1 MSIRWKLGLALA
13 GAALFAVSAFAQTD
27 RGSITGTIIDPG
39 GAVVANA
46 TVLATESETQAQYT
60 TITTATG
67 NYTLA
72 EMPPGVYSLTVE
84 VPGFKRFIQQ
94 GIRVQVA
101 AVGTVDIK
109 LEVGSAA
116 ESITITA
123 DATLLRTESS
133 DQSFNIPISTINDL
147 PLNYALRGPS
157 GQVGNVRND
166 YSFLDI
172 APGAYISG
180 QSDIRVNGNPLDSQ
194 RTMLDGQENGNWQTS
209 RPDQVEASLDAIQ
222 EIATQTSNFNA
233 EYGQVLGGLF
243 NLSSKSGTNQY
254 HGGLYE
260 FLENDDLNAGIPFT
274 TNGPGLGLQRPAI
287 RKNNFGGSFGGP
299 VVVPHIYN
307 GHDKTFFFFNME
319 AYREVRNNIGTFI
332 TLPTAAMRGGNFS
345 QILTGRNLGT
355 DTQGNAI
362 MENTVY
368 DPATEQTVNSA
379 VVRTPFPGNIIP
391 QSRFDPVS
399 AAIQQYI
406 PPPTNSSLTNNF
418 AQISSMY
425 RYQYLPSLKL
435 DHNFPDNSKLS
446 IYVTAFRTH
455 HLTGTG
461 GGASGFLDA
470 LPPPITTTREMH
482 IKTVTV
488 RVNYDKAITPT
499 LLLHMGVGYMEQTDP
514 DRAIA
519 GTYNFKQASIGLVG
533 AVGPGFPYISGLSS
547 SYGGLSNTIGLTNA
561 NWYFFQKPTAVAS
574 ASYVHGSHTFKLGG
588 EWREDTF
595 INDMLQYANGQYN
608 FSALE
613 TGLPSTNGQSLA
625 GSVGFPYASFLLGAA
640 DSASI
645 QSPQEPLYR
654 KQSYGLYIQDTWKV
668 NRKLTFD
675 YGLRW
680 DLETAPQVN
689 GRMTQFAPT
698 IPNPSAG
705 GLLGAIMYN
714 GNGPGTCNC
723 SFVDIYPYAIGPRLG
738 VAYQIT
744 PNTVFRGGWG
754 ITYGQL
760 GTVGNF
766 TAINGA
772 GGWNVLNFY
781 SPSYGDPAVLMRQ
794 GLQYSPSA
802 LYGNA
807 HNPGLMPFLG
817 QIGSPP
823 ALNDRNGG
831 RPPRVNQWNLG
842 LQRQITTNLM
852 IEAAYVGNR
861 GVWLNANNMVDL
873 NALTPARLAQFGL
886 NINSAADRTLL
897 TSRLSSAA
905 VVARGFSA
913 PYPTFPMNQTLA
925 QSLRPFPQFSTISE
939 SLAPLGNQWYDSMQ
953 AKLTKRFSHGL
964 NLQSALTW
972 QKELTTAEGGPIN
985 DVFNRPNQ
993 KDLSQY
999 SLPFVFAN
1007 SFTYQFP
1014 FDALTQNKVV
1024 RSVVGGWTAGGLL
1037 RYQSG
1042 FPILA
1047 PCSNNGLSSDL
1058 LRAASCIT
1066 FDNRVSGQ
1074 NPFLDN
1080 LNCHCFD
1087 PNKTFVLNPA
1097 AWSDPGAGNWG
1108 FGAPYYNDYRYQ
1120 RRPEEDLSLSRT
1132 FRIRERATLNI
1143 RGEFFNVFNRTE
1155 VNNPTSTNAAATQSV
1170 SSTGQTISGFGYIN
1184 NGTVYSN
1191 PRSGQIVA
1199 RLRF

>member
-1 MSIRWKLGLALA
+1 MRSKLSLALA
-13 GAALFAVSAFAQTD
+13 GAALFVVAAFAQTN
-27 RGSITGTIIDPG
+27 RGSITGTVTDPV

-46 TVLATESETQAQYT
+46 SVVAVNSETQAQYT
-60 TITTATG
+60 TITTGTG
-67 NYTLA
+67 HYTLA
-72 EMPPGVYSLTVE
+72 EMPAGVYSVSAE
-84 VPGFKRFIQQ
+84 VPGFKKFTQR
-94 GIRVQVA
+94 GIGVQVA
-101 AVGTVDIK
+101 QVDTVDIK
-109 LEVGSAA
+109 LEVGSAT

-123 DATLLRTESS
+123 DAPLLRTESS
-133 DQSFNIPISTINDL
+133 DQNFNIPISTINDL

-157 GQVGNVRND
+157 GQVGQVRND
-166 YSFLDI
+166 YAFLDI

-209 RPDQVEASLDAIQ
+209 RPDQVEASIDGIQ
-222 EIATQTSNFNA
+222 EITTQTSNFNA

-243 NLSSKSGTNQY
+243 NLTSKSGTNQY
-254 HGGLYE
+254 HGTAYD
-260 FLENDDLNAGIPFT
+260 FLQNDDLNAGIPFT

-287 RKNNFGGSFGGP
+287 RKNDFGGSIGGP
-299 VVVPHIYN
+299 VRIPHIYN
-307 GHDKTFFFFNME
+307 GKDMTFFFFNLE
-319 AYREVRNNIGTFI
+319 TYREVRNNIGTFI
-332 TLPTAAMRGGNFS
+332 TLPTAAMRNGNFS
-345 QILTGRNLGT
+345 SILTGKNLAT

-362 MENTVY
+362 MENTIY

-391 QSRFDPVS
+391 VARFDPVS
-399 AAIQQYI
+399 AAIQSFI
-406 PPPTNSSLTNNF
+406 PLPTNSSVTNNF
-418 AQISSMY
+418 AQISSMF
-425 RYQYLPSLKL
+425 RYQWLPSLKL
-435 DHNFPDNSKLS
+435 DQNFRDNSKLS

-470 LPPPITTTREMH
+470 LPAPISTTREMH

-488 RVNYDKAITPT
+488 RVNYDKPVKPT
-499 LLLHMGVGYMEQTDP
+499 LLLHLGIGYMEQSDP
-514 DRAIA
+514 DRAEP
-519 GTYNFKQASIGLVG
+519 GTFNFNQASIGLHG
-533 AVGPGFPYISGLSS
+533 AVGPGFPYITGLSAS
-547 SYGGLSNTIGLTNA
+547 LGGLSNTIGLTNA

-574 ASYVHGSHTFKLGG
+574 MTWVHGAHTYKLGG

-595 INDMLQYANGQYN
+595 INDMLQYANGQYT

-613 TGLPSTNGQSLA
+613 TGLPSTNGQSMS
-625 GSVGFPYASFLLGAA
+625 GTVGFPYASFLMGAA

-654 KQSYGLYIQDTWKV
+654 KQSYGLYIQDTWKI
-668 NRKLTFD
+668 NRKLTLD

-698 IPNPSAG
+698 IANPSAG
-705 GLLGAIMYN
+705 GLMGAIMYN
-714 GNGPGTCNC
+714 GSGTGTCNC
-723 SFVDIYPYAIGPRLG
+723 SFVDIYPFAVGPRVG

-744 PNTVFRGGWG
+744 PKTVFRGGWG

-766 TAINGA
+766 NAINGA

-794 GLQYSPSA
+794 GLQYSPSD

-823 ALNDRNGG
+823 GLQDRNAG

-842 LQRQITTNLM
+842 IQRQITANLM
-852 IEAAYVGNR
+852 VEAAYVGNR
-861 GVWLNANNMVDL
+861 GVWLAASNMVDL

-886 NINSAADRTLL
+886 SVTSAANRTLL
-897 TSRLSSAA
+897 TSKISAA
-905 VVARGFSA
+905 NVAAAGFKL
-913 PYPTFPMNQTLA
+913 PYATFPVGQTLA
-925 QSLRPFPQFSTISE
+925 QALRPFPQFTTISD

-953 AKLTKRFSHGL
+953 AKVTKRFSHGL
-964 NLQSALTW
+964 NLQSAFTW
-972 QKELTTAEGGPIN
+972 QKELTTAESGPIN

-993 KDLSQY
+993 KDISQY
-999 SLPFVFAN
+999 SLPFVWAT

-1014 FDALTQNKVV
+1014 FDSLTTNKFAKA
-1024 RSVVGGWTAGGLL
+1024 VVGGWTAGGLF

-1058 LRAASCIT
+1058 LRQASCIT
-1066 FDNRVSGQ
+1066 FDNRVPGQ
-1074 NPFLDN
+1074 DLFLHD
-1080 LNCHCFD
+1080 LNGHNFD

-1097 AWSDPGAGNWG
+1097 AWTDPGAGNWG

-1120 RRPEEDLSLSRT
+1120 RRPEEQLSLSRN
-1132 FRIRERATLNI
+1132 FRIREKVSMNLRA
-1143 RGEFFNVFNRTE
+1143 EFFNVFNRTE
-1155 VNNPTSTNAAATQSV
+1155 VNNPTSTNAAATPSV
-1170 SSTGQTISGFGYIN
+1170 SATGQTISGFGYIN

-1191 PRSGQIVA
+1191 PRSGQIV
-1199 RLRF
+1199 LRFKF

>member
-1 MSIRWKLGLALA
+1 MSWRFKLSLALV
-13 GAALFAVSAFAQTD
+13 GAALFAVAAFAQTN
-27 RGSITGTIIDPG
+27 RGSITGTIMDPA
-39 GAVVANA
+39 GAVVPAAN
-46 TVLATESETQAQYT
+46 VLAVNSETAAQYT
-60 TITTATG
+60 TVSTG
-67 NYTLA
+67 TGSYTLA
-72 EMPPGVYSLTVE
+72 EMPPGVYSVNVE
-84 VPGFKRFIQQ
+84 VPGFKKFTQQ
-94 GIRVQVA
+94 GIQVQTAQVD
-101 AVGTVDIK
+101 TVDIR
-109 LEVGSAA
+109 LEVGLATDT
-116 ESITITA
+116 ITITA
-123 DATLLRTESS
+123 DAPLLRTESS
-133 DQSFNIPISTINDL
+133 DQNFNIPISTINDL

-157 GQVGNVRND
+157 GQVGQVRND

-209 RPDQVEASLDAIQ
+209 RPDQVEASIDAIQ
-222 EIATQTSNFNA
+222 EITTQTSNFNA

-243 NLSSKSGTNQY
+243 NLSSKSGTNQF
-254 HGGLYE
+254 HGSGYD
-260 FLENDDLNAGIPFT
+260 FLQNDKLNAGIPFT
-274 TNGPGLGLQRPAI
+274 NNGNGGLSLPTI
-287 RKNNFGGSFGGP
+287 RKNDFGGSFGGP
-299 VVVPHIYN
+299 VVIPHIYD
-307 GHDKTFFFFNME
+307 GHDKTFFFFNIE
-319 AYREVRNNIGTFI
+319 AYREVRHNTGTFI
-332 TLPTAAMRGGNFS
+332 TLPTMAMRSGNFS

-362 MENTVY
+362 MENTIY

-379 VVRTPFPGNIIP
+379 VVRSPFPGNIIP
-391 QSRFDPVS
+391 LSRFDPVA
-399 AAIQQYI
+399 AAIQSYI
-406 PPPTNSSLTNNF
+406 PAPTNSSLTNNF
-418 AQISSMY
+418 AQVSTMY
-425 RYQYLPSLKL
+425 RYQYLPSIKL
-435 DHNFPDNSKLS
+435 DHIFHDNSKLS

-470 LPPPITTTREMH
+470 LPTPITTTREMH
-482 IKTVTV
+482 IKTVTL
-488 RVNYDKAITPT
+488 RVNYDRAIKPT
-499 LLLHMGVGYMEQTDP
+499 LLLHLGIGYMEQTDP

-519 GTYNFKQASIGLVG
+519 GTFNFNQAAIGLVG
-533 AVGPGFPYISGLSS
+533 AAGPGFPNISGLSS

-574 ASYVHGSHTFKLGG
+574 ATYVNGAHTFKLGG

-595 INDMLQYANGQYN
+595 INDMLQYANGEYT

-640 DSASI
+640 DSAAI
-645 QSPQEPLYR
+645 QSPQEPLFR
-654 KQSYGLYIQDTWKV
+654 KQSFGLYIQDTWKV
-668 NRKLTFD
+668 NRKLTLD

-680 DLETAPQVN
+680 DLETAPLVN

-714 GNGPGTCNC
+714 GSGAGTCNC
-723 SFVDIYPYAIGPRLG
+723 SFVNIYPFAVGPRLG

-744 PNTVFRGGWG
+744 PKTVFRGGWG

-781 SPSYGDPAVLMRQ
+781 SPSYGDPAVLLRQ
-794 GLQYSPSA
+794 GMQYSPSA

-807 HNPGLMPFLG
+807 HNPGLLPYLG

-823 ALNDRNGG
+823 ALNDINGG

-861 GVWLNANNMVDL
+861 GAWMAANNMVDL
-873 NALTPARLAQFGL
+873 NALTPQRLAAFGL
-886 NINSAADRTLL
+886 SVNNAANRTLL

-905 VVARGFSA
+905 VVAAGFKA
-913 PYPTFPMNQTLA
+913 PYAGFPMNQTLA
-925 QSLRPFPQFSTISE
+925 QSLRPFPQFGTISE
-939 SLAPLGNQWYDSMQ
+939 ALAPLGDSWYDSLQ

-964 NLQSALTW
+964 NLQSAFTW
-972 QKELTTAEGGPIN
+972 EKELTTAESGPIN

-993 KDLSQY
+993 KDISQY
-999 SLPFVFAN
+999 SLPFVFAT
-1007 SFTYQFP
+1007 SMTYQFP
-1014 FDALTQNKVV
+1014 FDALTRNKIVKN
-1024 RSVVGGWTAGGLL
+1024 VVGGWTAGALM

-1047 PCSNNGLSSDL
+1047 PCSNNGLNSDL

-1066 FDNRVSGQ
+1066 FDNRVPGVS
-1074 NPFLDN
+1074 PFLDN

-1097 AWSDPGAGNWG
+1097 AWTDPGAGNWG
-1108 FGAPYYNDYRYQ
+1108 VGAPYYNDYRYQ
-1120 RRPEEDLSLSRT
+1120 RRPEEDLSLSRN
-1132 FRIRERATLNI
+1132 FRIGERLSVNL
-1143 RGEFFNVFNRTE
+1143 RGEFFNAFNRTE

-1184 NGTVYSN
+1184 NGTTFSN
-1191 PRSGQIVA
+1191 PRSGQIV
-1199 RLRF
+1199 LRIRF

>member
-1 MSIRWKLGLALA
+1 MRLRSKVSLALV
-13 GAALFAVSAFAQTD
+13 GAALFVVAAFAQTD
-27 RGSITGTIIDPG
+27 RGSITGTVTDPV

-46 TVLATESETQAQYT
+46 NVVAVESATHAQYT
-60 TITTATG
+60 TATTGSG

-72 EMPPGVYSLTVE
+72 EMPAGVYSVSVE
-84 VPGFKRFIQQ
+84 VPGFKKFTQQ
-94 GIRVQVA
+94 GIRVDVAQVDTID
-101 AVGTVDIK
+101 VK
-109 LEVGSAA
+109 LEVGTAA

-123 DATLLRTESS
+123 DAPLLRTESS
-133 DQSFNIPISTINDL
+133 DQNFNIPISTINDL

-157 GQVGNVRND
+157 GQVGQVRND

-194 RTMLDGQENGNWQTS
+194 RTTVDGQENGNWQTG
-209 RPDQVEASLDAIQ
+209 RPDQVEASIDALE
-222 EIATQTSNFNA
+222 EISTQTSNFNA

-243 NLSSKSGTNQY
+243 NLTSKSGTNQY
-254 HGGLYE
+254 HGAVYD
-260 FLENDDLNAGIPFT
+260 FLQNDDLNAGIPFT

-287 RKNNFGGSFGGP
+287 RKNDFGGSFGGP
-299 VVVPHIYN
+299 VVIPHIYN
-307 GHDKTFFFFNME
+307 GKDKTFFFFNME

-362 MENTVY
+362 MENTIY

-391 QSRFDPVS
+391 VSRFDPVS
-399 AAIQQYI
+399 AAIQSYI
-406 PPPTNSSLTNNF
+406 PPATTSALTNNF
-418 AQISSMY
+418 AQVSSMF
-425 RYQYLPSLKL
+425 RYQYVPSLKL
-435 DHNFPDNSKLS
+435 DHNFKDNSKLS
-446 IYVTAFRTH
+446 IYITAYRTH

-470 LPPPITTTREMH
+470 LPAPITTTREMH

-488 RVNYDKAITPT
+488 RMNYDRTITPT
-499 LLLHMGVGYMEQTDP
+499 LLLHLGIGYMEQTDP
-514 DRAIA
+514 DRAEP
-519 GTYNFKQASIGLVG
+519 GTFNFNQASIGLVG
-533 AVGPGFPYISGLSS
+533 AAGPGFPNLSGLSS
-547 SYGGLSNTIGLTNA
+547 SYGGESNTLGLTNA

-574 ASYVHGSHTFKLGG
+574 TSYVHGSHTFKLGG

-595 INDMLQYANGQYN
+595 INKMLQYANGQYT

-625 GSVGFPYASFLLGAA
+625 GAVGFPYASFLLGAA

-645 QSPQEPLYR
+645 QSPQEPMFR

-668 NRKLTFD
+668 NRKLTLD

-680 DLETAPQVN
+680 DLETAPLVN

-698 IPNPSAG
+698 IANPSAG
-705 GLLGAIMYN
+705 GLMGAIMYN
-714 GNGPGTCNC
+714 GSGPGTCNC
-723 SFVDIYPYAIGPRLG
+723 EFMNIYPYALGPRLG

-754 ITYGQL
+754 IVYGQL

-772 GGWNVLNFY
+772 GGWNTLY
-781 SPSYGDPAVLMRQ
+781 YLSPSYGDPAVLMRN
-794 GLQYSPSA
+794 GLQWTPA
-802 LYGNA
+802 QLYGNA
-807 HNPGLMPFLG
+807 RNPGLLPFPG
-817 QIGSPP
+817 TIGSVPG
-823 ALNDRNGG
+823 LNDINGG

-842 LQRQITTNLM
+842 IQRQITPNLM
-852 IEAAYVGNR
+852 LEAAYVGNR
-861 GVWLNANNMVDL
+861 GVWLAASNMVDL

-886 NINSAADRTLL
+886 NVQSATSRTLL
-897 TSRLSSAA
+897 TSKMSSAL
-905 VVARGFSA
+905 VQSYGFTA
-913 PYPTFPMNQTLA
+913 PYAGFPMGQTLA
-925 QSLRPFPQFSTISE
+925 QALRPFPQFGTISDN
-939 SLAPLGNQWYDSMQ
+939 LAPLGNSWYDSLQ

-964 NLQSALTW
+964 NLQSAFTW
-972 QKELTTAEGGPIN
+972 EKELTNAEGGPIN
-985 DVFNRPNQ
+985 DVFNRANQ
-993 KDLSQY
+993 KDISQY
-999 SLPFVFAN
+999 SLPFVSAT
-1007 SFTYQFP
+1007 SLTYLFP
-1014 FDALTQNKVV
+1014 FDSLTQNKFVKN
-1024 RSVVGGWTAGGLL
+1024 VVGGWQFGALM

-1058 LRAASCIT
+1058 LRQASCIT
-1066 FDNRVSGQ
+1066 FDNRVAGQ
-1074 NPFLDN
+1074 NPFLVN
-1080 LNCHCFD
+1080 LNGHDFD

-1120 RRPEEDLSLSRT
+1120 RRPEEDMNISRN
-1132 FRIRERATLNI
+1132 FRLRESVNLNI
-1143 RGEFFNVFNRTE
+1143 RFEFFNVFNRTE
-1155 VNNPTSTNAAATQSV
+1155 VNNPTSTNAAATPSV

-1191 PRSGQIVA
+1191 PRSGQVVV